1 MSNKNLSIIF
11 TGQGSQFPEM
21 GVDLAKKYSWV
32 KERYQQSSDILGYDV
47 LKKQE
52 DPDLLNLT
60 EYSQPSIF
68 IYTSIIIDFVRDKI
82 KSSGSNI
89 TLAGHS
95 LGEYAALYFANSL
108 NFDEMLKVVKFRGE
122 AMSIVSDPSK
132 YIMYAILKKE
142 DQPIDKSIFGN
153 GAYLANLNSEKQ
165 IVICGLKNELEN
177 FKEKHALGKYIPL
190 NVSAP
195 FHSELMIESSNLF
208 ESKIDDIVF
217 NNIEIDVISNHML
230 INYKNISK
238 IEYSNQLKSQI
249 HSPVMWS
256 DTIQKIISM
265 NVETFIEIGPKKTL
279 LNFIPRNFTGD
290 KIAITN
296 NDEVENYVRK

>member
-1 MSNKNLSIIF
+1 MSNKNLSILF

-21 GVDLAKKYSWV
+21 GVDLASKYNWV
-32 KERYQQSSDILGYDV
+32 KERYQKSSDILGYDV

-52 DPDLLNLT
+52 DPELLNLT

-68 IYTSIIIDFVRDKI
+68 IYTSILIDFVRDKI
-82 KSSGSNI
+82 KTSGSNI

-122 AMSIVSDPSK
+122 AMSIVSDPAK
-132 YIMYAILKKE
+132 YMMYAILKKE
-142 DQPIDKSIFGN
+142 DQIIDKSIFGN
-153 GAYLANLNSEKQ
+153 GVYLANLNSEKQ

-208 ESKIDDIVF
+208 ESKISDIVF
-217 NNIEIDVISNHML
+217 NDVKTDVISNHML

-238 IEYSNQLKSQI
+238 TEYSNQLKAQI

-279 LNFIPRNFTGD
+279 LNFIPRNFAGD

-296 NDEVENYVRK
+296 NEEIENYV

>member
-1 MSNKNLSIIF
+1 MSNKNLSLLF

-21 GVDLAKKYSWV
+21 GFDLASKFNWV

-68 IYTSIIIDFVRDKI
+68 IYTSILIDFVRDKI

-108 NFDEMLKVVKFRGE
+108 NFEDMLKVVKFRGE

-132 YIMYAILKKE
+132 YMMYAILKKE
-142 DQPIDKSIFGN
+142 DQIIDKSIFGN
-153 GAYLANLNSEKQ
+153 GVYLANLNSEKQ

-208 ESKIDDIVF
+208 ESKIGDIVF
-217 NNIEIDVISNHML
+217 NEVEIDVISNHML
-230 INYKNISK
+230 INYKDISK
-238 IEYSNQLKSQI
+238 IEYSNQLKAQI

-279 LNFIPRNFTGD
+279 LNFIPRNFAGD

-296 NDEVENYVRK
+296 NEEVENYV

>member
-1 MSNKNLSIIF
+1 MSNKNLSILF
-11 TGQGSQFPEM
+11 TGQGSQFSEM
-21 GVDLAKKYSWV
+21 GVDLASKYNWV

-68 IYTSIIIDFVRDKI
+68 IYTSILIDFVRDKI

-108 NFDEMLKVVKFRGE
+108 NFNDLLKVVKFRGE

-132 YIMYAILKKE
+132 YMMYAILKKE
-142 DQPIDKSIFGN
+142 DQTIDKSIFGN
-153 GAYLANLNSEKQ
+153 GVYLANLNSEKQ

-177 FKEKHALGKYIPL
+177 FKEKHTLGKYIPL

-208 ESKIDDIVF
+208 ESKISDIAF
-217 NNIEIDVISNHML
+217 NDVKADVISNHML
-230 INYKNISK
+230 INYKSISK
-238 IEYSNQLKSQI
+238 TEYSNQLKAQI

-279 LNFIPRNFTGD
+279 LNFIPRNFVGD

-296 NDEVENYVRK
+296 NEEVENYV

>member
-11 TGQGSQFPEM
+11 TGQGSQYPEM
-21 GVDLAKKYSWV
+21 GIELASKYSWV
-32 KERYQQSSDILGYDV
+32 QQRYQQSSDILGYDV
-47 LKKQE
+47 LKMQE
-52 DPDLLNLT
+52 NPDLLNLT
-60 EYSQPSIF
+60 EYSQPAIF
-68 IYTSIIIDFVRDKI
+68 IYTSILIDFVRDKI
-82 KSSGSNI
+82 KTSGSNI

-108 NFDEMLKVVKFRGE
+108 IFEDMLKVVKFRGE

-132 YIMYAILKKE
+132 YMMYAILKKE
-142 DQPIDKSIFGN
+142 DQIIDNSIFGN
-153 GAYLANLNSEKQ
+153 GVYLANLNSDKQ
-165 IVICGLKNELEN
+165 VVICGLRDELES
-177 FKEKHALGKYIPL
+177 FKEKNALGKYIPL

-208 ESKIDDIVF
+208 KNKISDILF
-217 NNIEIDVISNHML
+217 NDVEIDVISNHML
-230 INYKNISK
+230 INYRNISK
-238 IEYSNQLKSQI
+238 LEYSNQLKVQI

-265 NVETFIEIGPKKTL
+265 NVYNFIEIGPKKTL
-279 LNFIPRNFTGD
+279 LNFIPRSFTGE

-296 NDEVENYVRK
+296 NEEIENYV

>member
-1 MSNKNLSIIF
+1 MSNKNLSILF

-21 GVDLAKKYSWV
+21 GVDLANKYSWV

-68 IYTSIIIDFVRDKI
+68 IYTSILIDFVRDKI

-108 NFDEMLKVVKFRGE
+108 NFDDMLKVVKFRGE

-132 YIMYAILKKE
+132 YMMYAILKKE
-142 DQPIDKSIFGN
+142 DQTIDKSIFGN
-153 GAYLANLNSEKQ
+153 GVYLANLNSEKQ

-208 ESKIDDIVF
+208 ESKISDIVF
-217 NNIEIDVISNHML
+217 NDVKADVISNHML

-238 IEYSNQLKSQI
+238 TEYSNQLKAQI

-256 DTIQKIISM
+256 DTIQKIIST
-265 NVETFIEIGPKKTL
+265 NVENFIEIGPKKTL
-279 LNFIPRNFTGD
+279 LNFIPRNFAGE
-290 KIAITN
+290 KISITN
-296 NDEVENYVRK
+296 NEEVSNYV

>member
-1 MSNKNLSIIF
+1 MSNKNLSILF

-21 GVDLAKKYSWV
+21 GVDLANKYSWV

-68 IYTSIIIDFVRDKI
+68 IYTSILIDFVRDKI

-108 NFDEMLKVVKFRGE
+108 NFDDMLKVVKFRGE
-122 AMSIVSDPSK
+122 AMSIVSDPAK
-132 YIMYAILKKE
+132 YMMYAILKKE
-142 DQPIDKSIFGN
+142 DQIIDKSIFGN
-153 GAYLANLNSEKQ
+153 GVYLANLNSEKQ

-208 ESKIDDIVF
+208 ESKIGDIVF
-217 NNIEIDVISNHML
+217 KDVELDVISNHML

-238 IEYSNQLKSQI
+238 IEYSNQLKAQI

-279 LNFIPRNFTGD
+279 LNFIPRNFAGD

-296 NDEVENYVRK
+296 NEEVENYV

>member
-1 MSNKNLSIIF
+1 MSNKNLSILF

-21 GVDLAKKYSWV
+21 GIDLASKYSWV

-68 IYTSIIIDFVRDKI
+68 IYTSILVDFVRDKI
-82 KSSGSNI
+82 NASASNI

-108 NFDEMLKVVKFRGE
+108 NFDDMLKVVKFRGE
-122 AMSIVSDPSK
+122 AMSIVSDPAK
-132 YIMYAILKKE
+132 YMMYAILKKE
-142 DQPIDKSIFGN
+142 NQIIDKSIFGN
-153 GAYLANLNSEKQ
+153 GVYLANLNSEKQ
-165 IVICGLKNELEN
+165 IVICGLKNELDN
-177 FKEKHALGKYIPL
+177 FKENHALGKYIPL

-208 ESKIDDIVF
+208 ESKISDIVF
-217 NNIEIDVISNHML
+217 KDVEIDVISNHML

-238 IEYSNQLKSQI
+238 KEYSNQLKAQI

-256 DTIQKIISM
+256 DTIQKIIST
-265 NVETFIEIGPKKTL
+265 NVENFIEIGPKKTL
-279 LNFIPRNFTGD
+279 LNFIPRNFAGD

-296 NDEVENYVRK
+296 NEEFENYV

>member
-1 MSNKNLSIIF
+1 MSNKNLSILF

-21 GVDLAKKYSWV
+21 GIDLARKYNWV

-52 DPDLLNLT
+52 DPELLNLT

-68 IYTSIIIDFVRDKI
+68 IFTSILIDFVRDKI
-82 KSSGSNI
+82 KTSGSNI

-108 NFDEMLKVVKFRGE
+108 IFEDMLRVVKFRGE

-132 YIMYAILKKE
+132 YMMYAILKKE
-142 DQPIDKSIFGN
+142 DQTIDKSIFGN
-153 GAYLANLNSEKQ
+153 GVYLANFNSEKQ
-165 IVICGLKNELEN
+165 IVICGLKNKLEN
-177 FKEKHALGKYIPL
+177 FKEKHSLGKYIPL

-208 ESKIDDIVF
+208 ESKISDIAF
-217 NNIEIDVISNHML
+217 NEVQLDVISNHML

-238 IEYSNQLKSQI
+238 TEYSNQLKAQI

-256 DTIQKIISM
+256 DTVQKIISM
-265 NVETFIEIGPKKTL
+265 NVENFIEIGPKKTL
-279 LNFIPRNFTGD
+279 LNFIPRNFAGD

-296 NDEVENYVRK
+296 NEEVENYV

>member
-1 MSNKNLSIIF
+1 MSNKNLSILF

-21 GVDLAKKYSWV
+21 GVDLASKYSWV

-47 LKKQE
+47 LKKQM

-68 IYTSIIIDFVRDKI
+68 IYTSILIDLVREKI
-82 KSSGSNI
+82 KASGSNI

-108 NFDEMLKVVKFRGE
+108 IFEDMLRVVKFRGE

-132 YIMYAILKKE
+132 YMMYAILKKE
-142 DQPIDKSIFGN
+142 DQTIDKSIFGN
-153 GAYLANLNSEKQ
+153 GVYLANLNSEKQ
-165 IVICGLKNELEN
+165 IVICGLKNELDN

-208 ESKIDDIVF
+208 ERKISDIVF
-217 NNIEIDVISNHML
+217 NDVETDVISNYML

-238 IEYSNQLKSQI
+238 TEYSNQLKAQI

-256 DTIQKIISM
+256 DTIQKIIST
-265 NVETFIEIGPKKTL
+265 NVENFIEIGPKKTL
-279 LNFIPRNFTGD
+279 LNFIPRNFAGD
-290 KIAITN
+290 KISITN
-296 NDEVENYVRK
+296 NEEFENYV

>member
-21 GVDLAKKYSWV
+21 GVDLASKYSWV

-68 IYTSIIIDFVRDKI
+68 IYTSILIDFVRDKI
-82 KSSGSNI
+82 KTTGSNI
-89 TLAGHS
+89 SLAGHS

-122 AMSIVSDPSK
+122 AMSIVSDPAR
-132 YIMYAILKKE
+132 YMMYAILKKE
-142 DQPIDKSIFGN
+142 DQIIDKSIFGN
-153 GAYLANLNSEKQ
+153 GVYLANLNSEKQ

-177 FKEKHALGKYIPL
+177 FKEKYTLGKYIPL

-208 ESKIDDIVF
+208 ESKISDIVF
-217 NNIEIDVISNHML
+217 NNVMVDVISNHML
-230 INYKNISK
+230 INYRNISK
-238 IEYSNQLKSQI
+238 TEYSNQLKAQI

-256 DTIQKIISM
+256 DTIQKIIST
-265 NVETFIEIGPKKTL
+265 NVDNFIEIGPKKTL
-279 LNFIPRNFTGD
+279 LNFIPRSFTGE

-296 NDEVENYVRK
+296 NEEVENYV

>member
-21 GVDLAKKYSWV
+21 GIELASKYSWV
-32 KERYQQSSDILGYDV
+32 QQRYQQSSDILGYDV
-47 LKKQE
+47 LKMQE
-52 DPDLLNLT
+52 NPDLLNLT
-60 EYSQPSIF
+60 EYSQPAIF
-68 IYTSIIIDFVRDKI
+68 IYTSILIDFVRDKI
-82 KSSGSNI
+82 KTSGSNI

-108 NFDEMLKVVKFRGE
+108 IFEDMLKVVKFRGE

-132 YIMYAILKKE
+132 YMMYAILKKE
-142 DQPIDKSIFGN
+142 DQIIDNSIFGN
-153 GAYLANLNSEKQ
+153 GVYLANLNSDKQ
-165 IVICGLKNELEN
+165 VVICGLRNELES
-177 FKEKHALGKYIPL
+177 FKEKNALGKYIPL

-208 ESKIDDIVF
+208 KNKISDILF
-217 NNIEIDVISNHML
+217 NDVETDVISNHML

-238 IEYSNQLKSQI
+238 SEYSNQLKVQI

-256 DTIQKIISM
+256 NTIQKIISM
-265 NVETFIEIGPKKTL
+265 NVYNFIEIGPKKTL
-279 LNFIPRNFTGD
+279 LNFIPRSFTGE

-296 NDEVENYVRK
+296 NEEIENYV

>member
-1 MSNKNLSIIF
+1 MSNKNLSILF

-21 GVDLAKKYSWV
+21 GVDLANKYSWV

-68 IYTSIIIDFVRDKI
+68 IYTSILIDFVRDKI
-82 KSSGSNI
+82 NTSASNI

-95 LGEYAALYFANSL
+95 LGEYAALYFAKSL
-108 NFDEMLKVVKFRGE
+108 NFEDMLKVVKFRGE
-122 AMSIVSDPSK
+122 AMSIVSDPAK
-132 YIMYAILKKE
+132 YMMYAILKKE
-142 DQPIDKSIFGN
+142 DQIIDKSIFGN
-153 GAYLANLNSEKQ
+153 GVYLANLNSEKQ

-208 ESKIDDIVF
+208 ESKIRDIVF
-217 NNIEIDVISNHML
+217 NDVKIDVISNHML
-230 INYKNISK
+230 INYKSISK
-238 IEYSNQLKSQI
+238 TEYSNQLKAQI

-265 NVETFIEIGPKKTL
+265 NVDNFIEIGPKKTL
-279 LNFIPRNFTGD
+279 LNFIPRNFAGE

-296 NDEVENYVRK
+296 NEEVENYV

>member
-1 MSNKNLSIIF
+1 MSNKNLSMIF

-21 GVDLAKKYSWV
+21 GVDLANKYSWV
-32 KERYQQSSDILGYDV
+32 KERYQQSSDILVYDV

-68 IYTSIIIDFVRDKI
+68 IYTSILIDFVRDKI
-82 KSSGSNI
+82 ITSASNI

-108 NFDEMLKVVKFRGE
+108 NFDDMLKVVKFRGE

-132 YIMYAILKKE
+132 YMMYAILKKE
-142 DQPIDKSIFGN
+142 DQTIDKSIFGN
-153 GAYLANLNSEKQ
+153 GVYLANLNSEKQ
-165 IVICGLKNELEN
+165 IVICGLRNELED
-177 FKEKHALGKYIPL
+177 FKEKHSLGKYIPL

-208 ESKIDDIVF
+208 ERKIGDILF
-217 NNIEIDVISNHML
+217 NDVELDVISNHML

-238 IEYSNQLKSQI
+238 IEYSNQLKAQI

-279 LNFIPRNFTGD
+279 LNFIPRNFAGD

-296 NDEVENYVRK
+296 NEEVENYV

>member
-1 MSNKNLSIIF
+1 MSNKNVSILF

-21 GVDLAKKYSWV
+21 GVDLASKYSWV

-68 IYTSIIIDFVRDKI
+68 IYTSILIDFVRDKI
-82 KSSGSNI
+82 KTSGSNI

-108 NFDEMLKVVKFRGE
+108 NFEDMLKVVKFRGE

-132 YIMYAILKKE
+132 YMMYAILKKE
-142 DQPIDKSIFGN
+142 DQIIDKSIFGN
-153 GAYLANLNSEKQ
+153 GVYLANLNSEKQ
-165 IVICGLKNELEN
+165 IVICGLRNELEK

-208 ESKIDDIVF
+208 ESKISDIVF
-217 NNIEIDVISNHML
+217 NDVEIEVISNHML
-230 INYKNISK
+230 INYMNISK
-238 IEYSNQLKSQI
+238 TEYPNQLKAQI

-256 DTIQKIISM
+256 DTIQKIISI
-265 NVETFIEIGPKKTL
+265 NVDNFFEIGPKKTL

-296 NDEVENYVRK
+296 YEEVENYV

>member
-1 MSNKNLSIIF
+1 MSNKNLSILF

-21 GVDLAKKYSWV
+21 GVDLASKYSWV
-32 KERYQQSSDILGYDV
+32 KERYQQSSDILGYDI

-60 EYSQPSIF
+60 EFSQPSIF
-68 IYTSIIIDFVRDKI
+68 IYTSILVDFVRDKI
-82 KSSGSNI
+82 KSSEANI
-89 TLAGHS
+89 ILAGHS

-108 NFDEMLKVVKFRGE
+108 IFEDMLKVVKFRGE
-122 AMSIVSDPSK
+122 AMSIVSDPAR
-132 YIMYAILKKE
+132 YMMYAILKKE
-142 DQPIDKSIFGN
+142 DQVIDNSIFGN
-153 GAYLANLNSEKQ
+153 GVYLANLNSDKQ
-165 IVICGLKNELEN
+165 VVICGLREELEN
-177 FKEKHALGKYIPL
+177 FKKKYPLGKYIPL

-208 ESKIDDIVF
+208 QNKISDILF
-217 NNIEIDVISNHML
+217 NDVDTDVISNHML
-230 INYKNISK
+230 VNYKNISK
-238 IEYSNQLKSQI
+238 TEYSNQLKVQI

-265 NVETFIEIGPKKTL
+265 NVDTFIEIGPKKTL
-279 LNFIPRNFTGD
+279 LNFIPRNFAGD

-296 NDEVENYVRK
+296 NEEVENYV

>member
-1 MSNKNLSIIF
+1 MSNKNLSILF

-21 GVDLAKKYSWV
+21 GVDLASKYNWV

-68 IYTSIIIDFVRDKI
+68 IYTSILIDFVRDKI

-108 NFDEMLKVVKFRGE
+108 NFEDMLKVVKFRGE
-122 AMSIVSDPSK
+122 AMSIVSDPAK
-132 YIMYAILKKE
+132 YMMYAILKKE
-142 DQPIDKSIFGN
+142 DQTIDKSIFGN
-153 GAYLANLNSEKQ
+153 GVYLANLNSEKQ

-208 ESKIDDIVF
+208 ESKIGDIVF
-217 NNIEIDVISNHML
+217 NDVELDVISNHML

-238 IEYSNQLKSQI
+238 IEYSNQLKAQI

-279 LNFIPRNFTGD
+279 LNFIPRNFAGD

-296 NDEVENYVRK
+296 NEEVENYV

>member
-1 MSNKNLSIIF
+1 MSNKNVSILF

-21 GVDLAKKYSWV
+21 GVDLASKYSWV

-60 EYSQPSIF
+60 EYSQPAIF
-68 IYTSIIIDFVRDKI
+68 IYTSILIDFVSDKI
-82 KSSGSNI
+82 KTSGSNI

-95 LGEYAALYFANSL
+95 LGEYSALYFANSL
-108 NFDEMLKVVKFRGE
+108 NFEDMLKVVKFRGE

-132 YIMYAILKKE
+132 YSMYAILKKE
-142 DQPIDKSIFGN
+142 DQILDKSIFGN
-153 GAYLANLNSEKQ
+153 GVYLANLNSEKQ
-165 IVICGLKNELEN
+165 IVICGLRNELEN

-208 ESKIDDIVF
+208 EDKISDITF
-217 NNIEIDVISNHML
+217 NDVEIDVISNHML
-230 INYKNISK
+230 ANYKNIPK
-238 IEYSNQLKSQI
+238 TEYSNQLKAQI

-256 DTIQKIISM
+256 DTIQEIISM
-265 NVETFIEIGPKKTL
+265 NVASFFEIGPKKTL

-296 NDEVENYVRK
+296 NEEVKNYV

>member
-1 MSNKNLSIIF
+1 MSNKNLSVIF

-21 GVDLAKKYSWV
+21 GVDLASKYSWV

-68 IYTSIIIDFVRDKI
+68 IYTSILIDLVRNKI
-82 KSSGSNI
+82 KKNSGSNI

-108 NFDEMLKVVKFRGE
+108 NFEEMLKVVKFRGE
-122 AMSIVSDPSK
+122 AMSIVSDPAK
-132 YIMYAILKKE
+132 YMMYAILKKE
-142 DQPIDKSIFGN
+142 DQTIDKSIFGN
-153 GAYLANLNSEKQ
+153 GVYLANLNSEKQ
-165 IVICGLKNELEN
+165 IVICGLKNELDN

-195 FHSELMIESSNLF
+195 FHSELMIESSKLF
-208 ESKIDDIVF
+208 QSKISDIVF
-217 NNIEIDVISNHML
+217 NDVDIDVISNHML
-230 INYKNISK
+230 INYRNIAK
-238 IEYSNQLKSQI
+238 TEYSNQLKAQI

-256 DTIQKIISM
+256 DTVQKIISM
-265 NVETFIEIGPKKTL
+265 NVENFIEIGPKKTL
-279 LNFIPRNFTGD
+279 LNFIPRNFAGD
-290 KIAITN
+290 KIAMTN
-296 NDEVENYVRK
+296 NEEVENYV

>member
-21 GVDLAKKYSWV
+21 GIELASKYSWV
-32 KERYQQSSDILGYDV
+32 QKRYQQSSDILGYDV
-47 LKKQE
+47 LKMQE
-52 DPDLLNLT
+52 NPDLLNLT
-60 EYSQPSIF
+60 EYSQPAIF
-68 IYTSIIIDFVRDKI
+68 IYTSILIDFVRDKI
-82 KSSGSNI
+82 KTSGSNI

-108 NFDEMLKVVKFRGE
+108 IFEDMLKVVKFRGE

-132 YIMYAILKKE
+132 YMMYAILKKE
-142 DQPIDKSIFGN
+142 DQIMDNSIFGN
-153 GAYLANLNSEKQ
+153 GVYLANLNSDKQ
-165 IVICGLKNELEN
+165 VVICGLRDELES
-177 FKEKHALGKYIPL
+177 FKEKNALGKYIPL

-208 ESKIDDIVF
+208 KNKISDILF
-217 NNIEIDVISNHML
+217 NDVEIDVISNHML

-238 IEYSNQLKSQI
+238 SEYSNQLKVQI

-265 NVETFIEIGPKKTL
+265 NVNNFIEIGPKKTL
-279 LNFIPRNFTGD
+279 LNFIPRNFTGE
-290 KIAITN
+290 KITITN
-296 NDEVENYVRK
+296 NEEIENYV